1 MTAINLKTEMFLTV
15 FSFRQKA
22 LVIGEYIIFTSVGLL
37 STIGN
42 ILIIIVIRKTKEFRH
57 SQYVFKTSI
66 AVSDII
72 WALVLC
78 FVAATK
84 FQYYFI
90 TPYKLHCNP
99 SSIDKNNYK
108 DDKVKNFDC
117 FLLFLQPS
125 SLYNNVWFFLT
136 TFLFRKISLFV
147 SLVSLV
153 FAAGDRYFAIEFP
166 FRYKNLNTNK
176 IAKTLSIVIWILSF
190 LITIITIFTM
200 FYYQGIKPAA
210 NAFLQP
216 FDCENPTQI
225 FESVFLFVLFTLL
238 WIFTLLTLISLYN
251 SYKRSLNL
259 NRVVRNKFLAEKQMS
274 LVLILMVVAFTFS
287 LSATLYN
294 HIRFYLC
301 KLHCRECKLYNE
313 MISLYLLSTNSIW
326 NILVYNLMNKK
337 FRLAFKAL
345 FKKTN

>member
-1 MTAINLKTEMFLTV
+1 M
-15 FSFRQKA
+15 
-22 LVIGEYIIFTSVGLL
+22 
-37 STIGN
+37 
-42 ILIIIVIRKTKEFRH
+42 IIIVIRKTKEFRH

-90 TPYKLHCNP
+90 TPYKLYCNP

-153 FAAGDRYFAIEFP
+153 FAAGDRYFAIAFP
-166 FRYKNLNTNK
+166 FKHKKTNTIK
-176 IAKTLSIVIWILSF
+176 IAKVLSVIIWILTAF
-190 LITIITIFTM
+190 FTIFISL
-200 FYYQGIKPAA
+200 YYESYGYEYSIIY
-210 NAFLQP
+210 FLQP
-216 FDCENPTQI
+216 LSCKNPIWI
-225 FESVFLFVLFTLL
+225 FESVFLFFLFALL
-238 WIFTLLTLISLYN
+238 WIFTILTLKSLYK
-251 SYKRSLNL
+251 SYKRSLSL

-274 LVLILMVVAFTFS
+274 TVLIFMVLAFTFS
-287 LSATLYN
+287 LSSTLYN

-301 KLHCRECKLYNE
+301 KLDCSELCQDYNIY
-313 MISLYLLSTNSIW
+313 ISLYFLSTNSIW
-326 NILVYNLMNKK
+326 NILIYNFINKK
-337 FRLAFKAL
+337 FRLALKAL
-345 FKKTN
+345 FKKTS